1 MREGTDDELNN
12 AEGASSESENLKIEV
27 LRVISR
33 ALESK
38 ADNPTGILDFDHRKG
53 VDFYQEVTKFEV
65 ELIRQALVYTKN
77 NQRAA
82 ARLLGLKTTTLNSK
96 VKTYN
101 LDVRSKDSKNVN
113 SDRRQNRLINRPNR
127 QPR

>member
-1 MREGTDDELNN
+1 MREGIGDGPKE
-12 AEGASSESENLKIEV
+12 AEDASSESESLKIEV
-27 LRVISR
+27 LKVISR

-38 ADNPTGILDFDHRKG
+38 ADNPTGILDFDHRRG

-65 ELIRQALVYTKN
+65 ELIRQALVHTKG

-96 VKTYN
+96 VKTFN
-101 LDVRSKDSKNVN
+101 LDIRSKDFKKVSG
-113 SDRRQNRLINRPNR
+113 DR
-127 QPR
+127 